1 MTILKLLSIYRPNAV
16 ALVDSFDLH
25 DETVASTLGQ
35 YDGNAYQALFEST
48 QYEPLNQTEVCKFSV
63 LFLNSGFLG

>member
-1 MTILKLLSIYRPNAV
+1 MLSIYRPNAV

-48 QYEPLNQTEVCKFSV
+48 QYEPLNQTEVC
-63 LFLNSGFLG
+63 